1 MSLSL
6 PPVIVNE
13 DVPQILDAGGSLVII
28 CQESV
33 SKKGTSVIGKWVYE
47 VVSADRETRYLLIY
61 KVRNKIETS
70 LTVSGVASKVMS
82 LGFPGL
88 VMPMQKGQS
97 CELFKDGRIVADWGS
112 NT

>member
-33 SKKGTSVIGKWVYE
+33 SKKGTSVIG
-47 VVSADRETRYLLIY
+47 S
-61 KVRNKIETS
+61 
-70 LTVSGVASKVMS
+70 VA
-82 LGFPGL
+82 
-88 VMPMQKGQS
+88 Q
-97 CELFKDGRIVADWGS
+97 IA
-112 NT
+112 